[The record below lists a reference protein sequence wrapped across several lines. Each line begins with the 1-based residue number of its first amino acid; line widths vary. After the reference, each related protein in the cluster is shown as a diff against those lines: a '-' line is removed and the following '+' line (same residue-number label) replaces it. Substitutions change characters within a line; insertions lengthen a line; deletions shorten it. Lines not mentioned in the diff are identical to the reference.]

1 MMEGYGSVQIMI
13 DPNPRGPKTYGSWS
27 RSTTLAVITVL
38 FRSSRYEDYRGPPPS
53 SGSRD
58 SRGPPPPRYR
68 SRSPIGRG
76 PSPPRSAFLPPP
88 APIVFFLFIIF
99 SDKDKNLCLWEIEF
113 YSRCQMLSNIKE
125 SEFKYWT
132 WTVILRFSNTEYH
145 NIPADIPVEIF
156 HVCPAWSGRRS
167 QSPDQYQ
174 LVETAFSRAF
184 IQFSRSSCYQTLHRS
199 TVDS

>member
-1 MMEGYGSVQIMI
+1 MTLVVHPGSRIRVLTFSH
-13 DPNPRGPKTYGSWS
+13 PGSWIQGS
-27 RSTTLAVITVL
+27 KRHPIPDPGSGSATLTVSTGL

-125 SEFKYWT
+125 SEFKY
-132 WTVILRFSNTEYH
+132 
-145 NIPADIPVEIF
+145 
-156 HVCPAWSGRRS
+156 
-167 QSPDQYQ
+167 
-174 LVETAFSRAF
+174 
-184 IQFSRSSCYQTLHRS
+184 
-199 TVDS
+199 